1 MQSLLKL
8 PLRGIIPPLV
18 TPLLDNNSLDVEGLE
33 RLIEH
38 TISGGVH
45 GVFILGTSGEFAS
58 IGYSLR
64 KELIEKTCKMVN
76 GRVPVLVGV
85 SDSAFSESINLAHK
99 SADSGADAVVLTPPY
114 YFSSGQAEL
123 LEYLNRIMVQMP
135 LPLFIYNMPVH
146 TKVMIA
152 PETVLAASEI
162 PGIIGIKDSSANLPY
177 FNQVQYL
184 LRERSDFTFM
194 VGSEEILSEF
204 VIMGGHGGVVGGAN
218 IFPKL
223 YVNLYNASVN
233 RDFEKIGML
242 RQQVLQVC
250 TSLYNIG
257 HYGSSYLKGL
267 KCALSVL
274 GICNDFMAEPFHRF
288 REAEREKIK
297 EAISNLNYIENI

>member
-1 MQSLLKL
+1 MKKNLIQ

-18 TPLLDNNSLDVEGLE
+18 TPLINNNTLDVEGLE

-45 GVFILGTSGEFAS
+45 GLFILGTSGEFAS
-58 IGYSLR
+58 LGYKLR
-64 KELIEKTCKMVN
+64 QELIEETCKLVN
-76 GRVPVLVGV
+76 GRIPVLVGV
-85 SDSAFSESINLAHK
+85 SDSAFAESLNLAHK
-99 SADSGADAVVLTPPY
+99 SADCGADAVVLTPPY

-123 LEYLNRIMVQMP
+123 LEYLKRIMAQMP

-184 LRERSDFTFM
+184 LRDRSDFTFM

-204 VIMGGHGGVVGGAN
+204 VLMGGHGGVVGGAN

-223 YVNLYNASVN
+223 YVDLYNASVN
-233 RDFEKIGML
+233 RDFEMINLLKAKVM
-242 RQQVLQVC
+242 QVC
-250 TSLYNIG
+250 TSVYNAG

-267 KCALSVL
+267 KCALSIQ
-274 GICNDFMAEPFHRF
+274 GICDDFMAEPFHRF
-288 REAEREKIK
+288 KENEREKIK
-297 EAISNLNYIENI
+297 EALSNIGLQGIL